1 MRQWH
6 IASPG
11 GVPVLAPKGPITSV
25 AMSDETGAP
34 LPQPIPPAPPS
45 PQVVGTVP
53 PPGFDPHALPG
64 PVPQGDIGHP
74 LAVPGSLVPWSRVA
88 NLMVWAGITVGLAM
102 VAHSSSVTG
111 LGTWWMG
118 PPGHQTNV
126 LTIMLPFL
134 VPLGMLILV
143 LSWSTRVPWFGILG
157 SVLLGAVAVADISHV
172 KGYALVEGA
181 LAVCGLVVSVA
192 SIFGRYHA
200 TPATD
205 R

>member
-1 MRQWH
+1 ML
-6 IASPG
+6 AS
-11 GVPVLAPKGPITSV
+11 KRPITSV
-25 AMSDETGAP
+25 AMSDDTGVP
-34 LPQPIPPAPPS
+34 LPQPPAPVPPS
-45 PQVVGTVP
+45 PQIVDTLPFPGFAPQALPAPVP
-53 PPGFDPHALPG
+53 P
-64 PVPQGDIGHP
+64 GDFGHP
-74 LAVPGSLVPWSRVA
+74 LAAPGQLVPWSRVA

-118 PPGHQTNV
+118 PPGHQNNV

-157 SVLLGAVAVADISHV
+157 SVLLGAVAVADIGHV

-192 SIFGRYHA
+192 SIFGRYRA
-200 TPATD
+200 TPTTA